1 MKYLSRIEWEFLKNE
16 TEIIFIEE
24 SNLDLIDVTKIYLKR
39 NENYEILLDIIGKV
53 NQHDAE
59 KIKKLNQPTDI
70 YIKTKFQTYYLFSC
84 NIIKNTMS
92 YP

>member
-24 SNLDLIDVTKIYLKR
+24 TNLDLIEVTKIYLKR

-53 NQHDAE
+53 NQHDFE
-59 KIKKLNQPTDI
+59 EIKKLNQPEDI
-70 YIKTKFQTYYLFSC
+70 ILKQNFKH
-84 NIIKNTMS
+84 IIFFHAI
-92 YP
+92 